1 MTVRTRVLVSIILAV
16 ILSIAGVT
24 AMVSREMGKAFV
36 ANFKVSSEAQLE
48 RMNTFVENFFGTA
61 VASAELLSQ
70 SPLLLENLST
80 ITSYAHTTTAYKPI
94 GKDLP
99 PSERAL
105 YEEFLRVHKHFP
117 AYSLVYAGNRAGGFT
132 QAPDDTLTPGYNPSE
147 RGWYKEAA
155 AAGKSIITEAY
166 VSDSGEA
173 VTTVATPVRRSGE
186 SGVAGVVGLDI
197 SLETLTKEIGSV
209 TVGRTGYVFMMDA
222 TGLIICDPKNSGDNV
237 AAAQRWLGKTVAPK
251 PGVAEPLPV
260 PGDALAAL
268 SSLRDK
274 KQGVDEVGIGGKTWM
289 AGVRTTQNGW
299 TLVMLQEKD
308 EIFADAMQV
317 TLGILLVGLVIAVVM
332 TIVAWLV
339 ARSIAGPIT
348 RLAGASQQVAEGD
361 LQAIP
366 EDGKAFRGEL
376 GILHKSL
383 KLMVGKLVELIE
395 TANAKIREAEEALE
409 LSRSS
414 LAQAEEA
421 KRQAENARREGVLQT
436 AGQIGAVIDQLAAS
450 AARLAEEALC
460 TEQRAAEQ
468 TERVR
473 GTIVAMEQMNAA
485 VSNVAHS
492 TSRTASLADESRTEA
507 MSGRQLVMQ
516 VVSSMSEIEKQ
527 SLSMREGLEHLGGQA
542 SDIGKI
548 MNVITDIA
556 DQTNL
561 LALNAAIE
569 AARAGEAGRGFAV
582 VADEVRKLAEKTM
595 EATRQVGEA
604 ISIIQSGTT
613 TNINA
618 MQEAASYIG
627 KAAEVANNA
636 GEALA
641 SIEQMVQ
648 NTAGEVRSIAIASEE
663 QSATIEAINRSTEDI
678 RRITDEVAAGA
689 QRSNH
694 AASEL
699 TQLSDRLHSVVQ
711 ELRKG

>member
-1 MTVRTRVLVSIILAV
+1 MP
-16 ILSIAGVT
+16 
-24 AMVSREMGKAFV
+24 E
-36 ANFKVSSEAQLE
+36 
-48 RMNTFVENFFGTA
+48 
-61 VASAELLSQ
+61 
-70 SPLLLENLST
+70 
-80 ITSYAHTTTAYKPI
+80 
-94 GKDLP
+94 
-99 PSERAL
+99 
-105 YEEFLRVHKHFP
+105 
-117 AYSLVYAGNRAGGFT
+117 
-132 QAPDDTLTPGYNPSE
+132 
-147 RGWYKEAA
+147 W
-155 AAGKSIITEAY
+155 
-166 VSDSGEA
+166 
-173 VTTVATPVRRSGE
+173 
-186 SGVAGVVGLDI
+186 VGLDI

-237 AAAQRWLGKTVAPK
+237 AVAQRWLGKTVAPK

-348 RLAGASQQVAEGD
+348 RLAGASQQVAEGDLQAIPEGD

-699 TQLSDRLHSVVQ
+699 TQLSDRLYSVVQ